1 MKELFKILSTNWINV
16 FVIFIAVYISAFIN
30 AYSNKIF
37 TFNQSIFSA
46 NYLIFLYGILFWIGF
61 LIVIGLL
68 DILLFSFNRETRFT
82 NYKLAFEWLLIS
94 LPFIYW
100 LVKYDQW
107 IFLCLKSSSFRLVY
121 FSSDRL

>member
-121 FSSDRL
+121 FSSDRI